1 MSEAK
6 KTPKFLK
13 AGKVVLLLNGRM
25 AGKKAVIVKTFDDG
39 TADRPYG
46 HCLVAGIMKYPL
58 KVTKKMSE
66 KKRTKRS
73 RVRAA
78 QCPADAAGRGG
89 TAPLRLLSRCST
101 ARCSPPTGIGGSLV
115 RSPAGHSSECR
126 EAAVGWGRRK
136 RRCSLCT
143 GRGGFS
149 SSALAISAPARP
161 TAAPRRPQI
170 KPFIKS
176 VNYNHVMPTRYTMDV
191 DLKSVVTSDIVGS
204 SNPTARQSCRKEVK
218 KSLEEKYAVSLAS
231 GKNKWFFQKLR
242 F

>member
-58 KVTKKMSE
+58 KITKKMSE

-73 RVRAA
+73 R
-78 QCPADAAGRGG
+78 
-89 TAPLRLLSRCST
+89 
-101 ARCSPPTGIGGSLV
+101 
-115 RSPAGHSSECR
+115 
-126 EAAVGWGRRK
+126 
-136 RRCSLCT
+136 
-143 GRGGFS
+143 
-149 SSALAISAPARP
+149 
-161 TAAPRRPQI
+161 I

-191 DLKSVVTSDIVGS
+191 DLKSVVTADIVGS

-218 KSLEEKYAVSLAS
+218 KSLEEKYAASLAS